1 MDVVG
6 LGGLALSATGVALS
20 GWALIKAGSAKKAV
34 AKLIEMS
41 GDQAARDGAR
51 DLMALLARASDAA
64 MARRRGASRAASAGR
79 PQGVDLF
86 ALEIAQDALATTT
99 VASDPAVTGSFRAA
113 AQELDLALKAIAA
126 DGVRDG
132 WEDARLALQGVVP
145 SVDLLQRDL
154 GVKALR

>member
-6 LGGLALSATGVALS
+6 LGGLALSAAGVALS
-20 GWALIKAGSAKKAV
+20 GWALVKADTAKKGV

-41 GDQAARDGAR
+41 GDQAARDGPR

-64 MARRRGASRAASAGR
+64 IARRRGASARHR
-79 PQGVDLF
+79 PVRLGT
-86 ALEIAQDALATTT
+86 IAQDAMATTT
-99 VASDPAVTGSFRAA
+99 VAFDPRVTASFRAA

-126 DGVRDG
+126 NGVRDG

-145 SVDLLQRDL
+145 SVALLQRDL